1 MNKKFKIGDKVIY
14 DGESTVIVDFSGD
27 DYVVKYSKGWTGE
40 YNINGK
46 LEVGTYYYVK
56 ESDLTLIDTVD
67 SFPEKWITDNFAEV
81 REYLATKYKESC
93 VLGWGD
99 WHYIGWTGS
108 KYHNGCFGSRSIC
121 SGTYITLDQFRRFV
135 KQENEK
141 SSTSIKK
148 EGLVLD
154 KFNIGQIVVSL
165 RNNGDCRQ
173 KGDMFKILESGLQ
186 PSSYA
191 LWYTT
196 RTGKI
201 VHSTDSNS
209 WREATQAEIEAYNSG
224 IRNINDIKKSNTIP
238 SKWYV
243 QGIPEHGVISESVR
257 HKIREICRTKYNETF
272 SFLPEFYYYEDAG
285 RLVYTRCIPSG
296 HTEISFY
303 TFVTEIFGVWKD
315 GNFELPHIH
324 HTNPCVEIPL
334 SNIEITRTPSQ
345 SISKSKKEMVVEPF
359 QKVILFSTKNKKSNK
374 IVTV

>member
-99 WHYIGWTGS
+99 WHYIGWTGF

-165 RNNGDCRQ
+165 SDNALCREN
-173 KGDMFKILESGLQ
+173 GDMFEILDSEHK
-186 PSSYA
+186 SSFT
-191 LWYTT
+191 LWYAT
-196 RTGKI
+196 RTGEM
-201 VHSTDSNS
+201 VNSSDSSS
-209 WREATQAEIEAYNSG
+209 WRAATQEEIEAYNSG

-238 SKWYV
+238 EKWCV
-243 QGIPEHGVISESVR
+243 QGIPERGVISESVR
-257 HKIREICRTKYNETF
+257 HKIREICRTKYKETF
-272 SFLPEFYYYEDAG
+272 NFLPEFYYYEYGGKLTYD
-285 RLVYTRCIPSG
+285 RYIPPG
-296 HTEISFY
+296 HTEISFD
-303 TFVTEIFGVWKD
+303 TFKTEILGVWED
-315 GNFELPHIH
+315 NCSEVPYVHR
-324 HTNPCVEIPL
+324 TNSCVEIT
-334 SNIEITRTPSQ
+334 ITPSQ